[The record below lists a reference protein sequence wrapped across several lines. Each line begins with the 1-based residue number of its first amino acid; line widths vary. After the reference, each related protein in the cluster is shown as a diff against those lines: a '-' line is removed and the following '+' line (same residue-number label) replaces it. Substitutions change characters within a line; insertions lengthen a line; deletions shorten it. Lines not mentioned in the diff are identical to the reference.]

1 MMRHPVFY
9 MLLTAVLSISM
20 SAHAATF
27 YLDPHNG
34 SLKHPGSREQP
45 WPSLQQV
52 LDAGLVSAQKWTTPY
67 SVNATRVS
75 VNPGA
80 PIKSGDTL
88 VLLSGYHGEVKIH
101 SLLNTDF
108 IVVKAAPGATA
119 MASQISIRSSSYW
132 RIEGL
137 AVSASFLHGT
147 PSWRTMIDVDSHA
160 YHGPSERIELV
171 DNTVYTD
178 PDIAQWTKED
188 WITRSKNGIKL
199 NAPHSLAQGNTVY
212 NTGNAVQALADF
224 ITIDNNRILN
234 FSVDGLRG
242 LGDNSR
248 YTNNLIANGIKVDDN
263 HDDAFQSW
271 SSNGKPV
278 KNVVLEGNQIYWDY
292 YHPNKALRSDFQAI
306 GCFDGIY
313 ENWKIRN
320 NLVVANHFHGIT
332 LLGAKNSEI
341 VNNTVVDAD
350 DDLSRAPRIHIG
362 NHKDGT
368 PSSGNLIR
376 NNLSDVKA
384 DSKGSVMDHN
394 MSPRERSRHFVDYKN
409 LNFEL
414 AKNSPARDAGV
425 NEKVPDTD
433 IDGRKRSVQVDIGAF
448 QSRLKPAAP
457 RNLTVTII
465 EMDD

>member
-1 MMRHPVFY
+1 MRYPVYY
-9 MLLTAVLSISM
+9 MLLTAILSMSV

-34 SLKHPGSREQP
+34 SLKHPGTREKP

-52 LDAGLVSAQKWTTPY
+52 LEAGLVSAQKWTTPY
-67 SVNATRVS
+67 ATDSARLP
-75 VNPGA
+75 VNPDA
-80 PIKSGDTL
+80 PIRSGDTL

-101 SLLNTDF
+101 SLLNKEF

-119 MASQISIRSSSYW
+119 TASQISIRASAYW

-137 AVSASFLHGT
+137 VVSASFLKET
-147 PSWRTMIDVDSHA
+147 PTWRTMIDVENHRH
-160 YHGPSERIELV
+160 HGPSEHIQLV

-178 PDIAQWTKED
+178 PDIAQWTRED
-188 WITRSKNGIKL
+188 WTTRSKNGIAL

-212 NTGNAVQALADF
+212 NTGNAVQALADY
-224 ITIDNNRILN
+224 ITIDSNRIVN

-248 YTNNLIANGIKVDDN
+248 YTNNLIANGFKVDEN

-271 SSNGKPV
+271 SRNGQPV

-320 NLVVANHFHGIT
+320 NLIVANHYHGIT

-350 DDLSRAPRIHIG
+350 DDLSKAPRIQIG
-362 NHKDGT
+362 DRKNGT
-368 PSSGNLIR
+368 LSSGNLIR
-376 NNLSDVKA
+376 NNLSDVKI
-384 DSKGSVMDHN
+384 DSAGVLVDHN
-394 MSPRERSRHFVDYKN
+394 MSPRDRSVHFVDYKN

-414 AKNSPARDAGV
+414 AKNSPARAAGGNV
-425 NEKVPDTD
+425 SVPDTD
-433 IDGRKRSVQVDIGAF
+433 IDGRKRSAQVDIGAF

-457 RNLTVTII
+457 HNLKITII